1 MGNLATAVGTSS
13 VASDSDT
20 SGSVRKTV
28 RLGVNQEQVH
38 QILQQMS
45 AWTISKRAVLERN
58 ALKVNTSSKSK
69 ILEALNTNLKVSSS
83 RSQVSLT

>member
-28 RLGVNQEQVH
+28 RLDVNQEQVH
-38 QILQQMS
+38 QILQQINL
-45 AWTISKRAVLERN
+45 TFEDQRAITLETVY
-58 ALKVNTSSKSK
+58 KVAICPRGNLPYKQIYFTND
-69 ILEALNTNLKVSSS
+69 ILEH
-83 RSQVSLT
+83 